1 MNPSFRISIAIAALS
16 AAGLVQAVDPPA
28 GEGIDLG
35 AMKLKRAPVQ
45 PAAGAPA
52 ALPAVQQTN
61 TQKQPVGVP
70 VGAAR
75 PGAVAVTPAAAPAPQ
90 AAAPA
95 PGPTGVG
102 NTVSA
107 LGQKK
112 AIDILNEQQAL
123 NNSGQQQQQQSGDL
137 QIKKPLFKK

>member
-1 MNPSFRISIAIAALS
+1 MKPFVRMSIVIAALS
-16 AAGLVQAVDPPA
+16 GAGLVQAVDPPA
-28 GEGIDLG
+28 GQGLDLG
-35 AMKLKRAPVQ
+35 AVPLKKAVVQ
-45 PAAGAPA
+45 PAAAPTA
-52 ALPAVQQTN
+52 VPAVQQSN

-70 VGAAR
+70 IGAAR
-75 PGAVAVTPAAAPAPQ
+75 PGAVAAVTGAPAPQ
-90 AAAPA
+90 AAAAPPA

-112 AIDILNEQQAL
+112 AIDILAEQQAL
-123 NNSGQQQQQQSGDL
+123 SNPGQQQQQSGDL

>member
-1 MNPSFRISIAIAALS
+1 MNPSVRVSIAIAAIS
-16 AAGLVQAVDPPA
+16 AVGLVYAVDPPA
-28 GEGIDLG
+28 GEGLDLG
-35 AMKLKRAPVQ
+35 AMKLKKAQ
-45 PAAGAPA
+45 PAAAPT
-52 ALPAVQQTN
+52 ALPAVQQTS

-70 VGAAR
+70 IGAAR
-75 PGAVAVTPAAAPAPQ
+75 PGAVAATTAAAPAPQ
-90 AAAPA
+90 AAAAPPA

-112 AIDILNEQQAL
+112 AIDILAEQQAQ
-123 NNSGQQQQQQSGDL
+123 NTPAAQQQQSGDL